1 MAQPRIQHKRG
12 PTGPTSA
19 SGITAGEFAIRLGTG
34 PAGPFE
40 VYVGISGGTTP
51 VRVGAQVVEN
61 FSNLSHSKL
70 VSQQAIAEY
79 VGAQFASQ
87 VTGVCFMEGPA
98 EGQGTI
104 DIKQSYGGP
113 GSGFSGFLGVTFQI
127 SFAKN
132 TAPDPGDLNGGT
144 EAIRATD
151 ANGVYYNHKVLV
163 GDGNDGLNPKA
174 ILLGEFL
181 GYVGHC
187 GGDFTIDEYG
197 KGTITKIIGSSN
209 GGLGFTA
216 LGLTFGEIP
225 VWTTQAEGWTA
236 ARLLGGT
243 GIQVTTSSSGGI
255 TLGLEKV
262 NTLTSGV
269 YGNASTSPLQIPVFT
284 VDDTGRITV
293 AADDSISLYNVQ
305 GGFTAYVNPIFNSY
319 FDNGSTFFSGD
330 SISSDVVNGQ
340 IILTNTGVTGI
351 SINGT
356 YYTGGIVLSAGS
368 GITLSVSGSNPETVT
383 IGSLGVVGA
392 SGYISFQGHTQGNVH
407 LANATG
413 SNNLVFIKGG
423 YRDGFDPNTGT
434 CGYAVFVGLSSG
446 IQLPSNISSSS
457 NAFISIPTGLT
468 GFGGFGGV
476 CFGSQLVSGGTGGAR
491 GFLEV
496 NRIQATGNNR
506 ISTGWTPGSI
516 AGTVLELD
524 ARGGTVASE
533 TTNTIYDGRNAKIV
547 LASYPSDQWNLVTDI
562 NGVYNSG
569 SLAAGYQIGG
579 PNLNNPLPGLSGI
592 ANAVDIRAGTVRLY
606 KNARVEKHL
615 VVGGNIYVLG
625 NYFDNTGATVEFAKI
640 AYIANNNFLGTNG
653 VQGFQHNYGATFG
666 AGLMVLGASYGS
678 GLSGD
683 SGIIYRVKTGN
694 ASSGATSAFFG
705 FHGPSMA
712 FIARVATTTSGISSA
727 NSLYGPMSFDSPST
741 VLAPIFAGSINGI
754 TLDQHTSTAR
764 SLINIAGGHR
774 LGLCGAFGL
783 TFGITGNNTVVI
795 PVEGS
800 QPTTLV
806 TLTNTQTIT
815 NKTIGQDCIIDC
827 GTY

>member
-12 PTGPTSA
+12 STGPTSA
-19 SGITAGEFAIRLGTG
+19 SGITAGEFAIALGTG
-34 PAGPFE
+34 PNGPINIF
-40 VYVGISGGTTP
+40 VGISGSSTP
-51 VRVGAQVVEN
+51 VRVGSQVVEN
-61 FSNLSHSKL
+61 FNEISHNKL
-70 VSQQAIAEY
+70 ATQKAVYDFVETK
-79 VGAQFASQ
+79 FTEQ
-87 VTGVCFMEGPA
+87 VTGVVFFEGPSP
-98 EGQGTI
+98 GQGTI
-104 DIKQSYGGP
+104 DIQSSTGGP
-113 GSGFSGFLGVTFQI
+113 GSGFSGLQGVTFQI
-127 SFAKN
+127 SFDKS
-132 TAPDPGDLNGGT
+132 APPSTGTGSDNNGAHWGHR
-144 EAIRATD
+144 ILVG
-151 ANGVYYNHKVLV
+151 GVY
-163 GDGNDGLNPKA
+163 DGFQPKRL
-174 ILLGEFL
+174 LLGQVLSYIGACGASDVTVDEF
-181 GYVGHC
+181 GSA
-187 GGDFTIDEYG
+187 
-197 KGTITKIIGSSN
+197 TITGLIGANN
-209 GGLGFTA
+209 GGLGITA
-216 LGLTFGEIP
+216 LGLTYGEIP
-225 VWTTQAEGWTA
+225 IWTNDAGGWTA

-243 GIQVTTSSSGGI
+243 GISVTTSSSGGI
-255 TLGLEKV
+255 TLGLS
-262 NTLTSGV
+262 TSGAV
-269 YGNASTSPLQIPVFT
+269 AGIYGNASTSPLEIPVFT
-284 VDDTGRITV
+284 VDATGRITNISDT
-293 AADDSISLYNVQ
+293 AISLYNVQ
-305 GGFTAYVNPIFNSY
+305 GGFTGYVQNIFTRTY
-319 FDNGSTFFSGD
+319 FANGSTFTTLDG
-330 SISSDVVNGQ
+330 IGIASDIASNR
-340 IILTNTGVTGI
+340 ITLTNTGITGI
-351 SINGT
+351 SVNGT

-468 GFGGFGGV
+468 GFGGFGGA
-476 CFGSQLVSGGTGGAR
+476 CFGTQILTGGIGGAR

-506 ISTGWTPGSI
+506 LSVGWVGGSI

-524 ARGGTVASE
+524 ARGGTEAGQTINS
-533 TTNTIYDGRNAKIV
+533 TTDGRNAKIV
-547 LASYPSDQWNLVTDI
+547 LASFPSDQWNLLADI
-562 NGVYNSG
+562 NGSAVSY
-569 SLAAGYQIGG
+569 GG
-579 PNLNNPLPGLSGI
+579 NYSTVTSPNRNNPLPGL
-592 ANAVDIRAGTVRLY
+592 VDSLAADSDDIHAGTVRLY

-625 NYFDNTGATVEFAKI
+625 NYFDNTGATVDFAKI

-683 SGIIYRVKTGN
+683 SGIIYRVKTGSV
-694 ASSGATSAFFG
+694 SSGATSAFFG

-712 FIARVATTTSGISSA
+712 FVARVATTTSGISSA

-741 VLAPIFAGSINGI
+741 VLAPIFVGSVNGI
-754 TLDQHTSTAR
+754 TLEQHSGTTGASISIAR
-764 SLINIAGGHR
+764 GHR

-783 TFGITGNNTVVI
+783 TFSVAANNTVII
-795 PVEGS
+795 PAEGS

>member
-1 MAQPRIQHKRG
+1 MASPRIQHKRG

-34 PAGPFE
+34 PLGPFE
-40 VYVGISGGTTP
+40 VYVGISGDTTP
-51 VRVGAQVVEN
+51 IRVGAQVVEN
-61 FSNLSHSKL
+61 FNDLSHSKL
-70 VSQQAIAEY
+70 VSQQAISDF
-79 VGAQFASQ
+79 VNTKFAAQ

-104 DIKQSYGGP
+104 DIKQSNGGP
-113 GSGFSGFLGVTFQI
+113 GSGFSGFVGVTFQI

-132 TAPDPGDLNGGT
+132 ISPDPGNPSGT
-144 EAIRATD
+144 VTQQATD
-151 ANGVYYNHKVLV
+151 ENGVYYNHKVLV

-174 ILLGEFL
+174 IYLGEFL

-187 GGDFTIDEYG
+187 GGDFTVDQYG

-216 LGLTFGEIP
+216 LGLTYGQIP
-225 VWTTQAEGWTA
+225 VWTNDAGGWTA

-243 GIQVTTSSSGGI
+243 GIAVTTSSSGGI

-262 NTLTSGV
+262 NTLTSGS

-293 AADDSISLYNVQ
+293 ASDDSISLYNVQ
-305 GGFTAYVNPIFNSY
+305 GGFTAYVTPIIESY
-319 FDNGSTFFSGD
+319 FDNGAINGEFVY
-330 SISSDVVNGQ
+330 SDVVGGQ
-340 IILTNTGVTGI
+340 ITLTNTGVTGI
-351 SINGT
+351 SVNGT
-356 YYTGGIVLSAGS
+356 YYTGGIILSAGS
-368 GITLSVSGSNPETVT
+368 GITLSASGTNPETIT

-392 SGYISFQGHTQGNVH
+392 SGYISLQGHTQGNVY
-407 LANATG
+407 LSNPTG

-423 YRDGFDPNTGT
+423 YTGGFSASTGT
-434 CGYAVFVGLSSG
+434 CGYAVYVGLSSG

-457 NAFISIPTGLT
+457 NAFISIPTGFT
-468 GFGGFGGV
+468 GFGGFGGA
-476 CFGSQLVSGGTGGAR
+476 CFGTQIVSGGTGGAR

-569 SLAAGYQIGG
+569 SLASGYQIGG
-579 PNLNNPLPGLSGI
+579 PNLNNPLPGLSIGS
-592 ANAVDIRAGTVRLY
+592 NAADIRAGTVRLY

-625 NYFDNTGATVEFAKI
+625 NYFDNTGATVDFTKI

-653 VQGFQHNYGATFG
+653 TGGFQHNYGATFG
-666 AGLMVLGASYGS
+666 AGLLVLGASYGS

-683 SGIIYRVKTGN
+683 SGIIYRVKTGS

-712 FIARVATTTSGISSA
+712 FVARVATSSSGISSA
-727 NSLYGPMSFDSPST
+727 NNLYGPMSFDSPPT
-741 VLAPIFAGSINGI
+741 ILAPIFAGSINGI
-754 TLDQHTSTAR
+754 TLEQHSGTTGASISIAR
-764 SLINIAGGHR
+764 GHR

-783 TFGITGNNTVVI
+783 TFGITGNNTVLI
-795 PVEGS
+795 PTEGS
-800 QPTTLV
+800 PATVTTLV

>member
-1 MAQPRIQHKRG
+1 MASPRIQHKRG

-61 FSNLSHSKL
+61 FNDLSHSKL
-70 VSQQAIAEY
+70 VSQQAISEY
-79 VGAQFASQ
+79 VNAQFAAQ
-87 VTGVCFMEGPA
+87 VVGVCFMEGPA

-104 DIKQSYGGP
+104 DIRQSNGGP
-113 GSGFSGFLGVTFQI
+113 GSGFSGLVGVTFQI

-132 TAPDPGDLNGGT
+132 TSPDPGDLGGAT

-163 GDGNDGLNPKA
+163 GDGNDALNPKA
-174 ILLGEFL
+174 ILLGKFL
-181 GYVGHC
+181 GYVGYC

-216 LGLTFGEIP
+216 LGLTYGEIP
-225 VWTTQAEGWTA
+225 IWTNDAEGWTA

-243 GIQVTTSSSGGI
+243 GISVTTSSSGGV
-255 TLGLEKV
+255 TLGLS
-262 NTLTSGV
+262 TTGV
-269 YGNASTSPLQIPVFT
+269 SPETYGDSSTPIQIPIFT
-284 VDDTGRITV
+284 VDATGRIT
-293 AADDSISLYNVQ
+293 AAQEANLNLYNVIN
-305 GGFTAYVNPIFNSY
+305 GFTAYVNPIFNSY

-330 SISSDVVNGQ
+330 SISSDVVDGQ

-351 SINGT
+351 SVNGT
-356 YYTGGIVLSAGS
+356 YYTGGIILSAGS
-368 GITLSVSGSNPETVT
+368 GITLSVSGSNPEIVT

-423 YRDGFDPNTGT
+423 YRDGFDPNKGT

-468 GFGGFGGV
+468 GFGGFGGA
-476 CFGSQLVSGGTGGAR
+476 CFGSQVISGGTGGAR

-496 NRIQATGNNR
+496 NRIQATGNNKL
-506 ISTGWTPGSI
+506 SSSWTNGSSGG
-516 AGTVLELD
+516 AVLELD

-533 TTNTIYDGRNAKIV
+533 STNNTPTNGRNAKVV
-547 LASYPSDQWNLVTDI
+547 LAAYPADQWNLLTDI
-562 NGVYNSG
+562 NGNTVSYSG
-569 SLAAGYQIGG
+569 NYASVTQ
-579 PNLNNPLPGLSGI
+579 PNRNTPLPGLDAST
-592 ANAVDIRAGTVRLY
+592 NQDDIRAGTVRLY

-625 NYFDNTGATVEFAKI
+625 NYFDNTGATVDFVKI

-666 AGLMVLGASYGS
+666 AGLLVLGASYGS

-712 FIARVATTTSGISSA
+712 FVARVATSASGISSA
-727 NSLYGPMSFDSPST
+727 NNLYGPMSFDSPPT
-741 VLAPIFAGSINGI
+741 VLAPIFVGSVNGI
-754 TLDQHTSTAR
+754 TFDQHTSTTR

-783 TFGITGNNTVVI
+783 TLSVAANNTVII
-795 PVEGS
+795 PAEGS

>member
-1 MAQPRIQHKRG
+1 MASPRIQHKRG

-51 VRVGAQVVEN
+51 IRVGAQVVEN
-61 FSNLSHSKL
+61 FNDLSHTKL

-79 VGAQFASQ
+79 VGSQFASQ

-104 DIKQSYGGP
+104 DIRQSNGGP
-113 GSGFSGFLGVTFQI
+113 GSGFSGLVGVTFQL
-127 SFAKN
+127 SFAKQTTPKIQGDGAN
-132 TAPDPGDLNGGT
+132 TDTDENGT
-144 EAIRATD
+144 NWAHRT
-151 ANGVYYNHKVLV
+151 LV
-163 GDGNDGLNPKA
+163 GDANDGFLPRR
-174 ILLGEFL
+174 LLIGNFL
-181 GYVGHC
+181 GYIGFC
-187 GGDFTIDEYG
+187 GGDFTVDQYG

-216 LGLTFGEIP
+216 LGLTYGEIP
-225 VWTTQAEGWTA
+225 VWTNDAGGWTA

-243 GIQVTTSSSGGI
+243 GISVTTSSSGGI
-255 TLGLEKV
+255 TLGLA
-262 NTLTSGV
+262 NSGV
-269 YGNASTSPLQIPVFT
+269 VAETYGNASTSPLQIPIFT
-284 VDDTGRITV
+284 VDATGRITS
-293 AADDSISLYNVQ
+293 AEEANISLYNVQ
-305 GGFTAYVNPIFNSY
+305 GGFTGYVNPIFNSY

-330 SISSDVVNGQ
+330 SISSDVVDGQ

-351 SINGT
+351 SVNGT

-413 SNNLVFIKGG
+413 SNNLVFNKGG
-423 YRDGFDPNTGT
+423 YRDGFDPSTGT

-446 IQLPSNISSSS
+446 IQLPSNIASAS
-457 NAFISIPTGLT
+457 NAFISIPTGFT
-468 GFGGFGGV
+468 GFGSFGGA
-476 CFGSQLVSGGTGGAR
+476 CFGTQIVTGGTGGAR

-496 NRIQATGNNR
+496 NRIQATGNNK
-506 ISTGWTPGSI
+506 ITGLAANSI

-524 ARGGTVASE
+524 ARGGTVQGNS
-533 TTNTIYDGRNAKIV
+533 TNSIYDGRNAKIV
-547 LASYPSDQWNLVTDI
+547 LAAYPSDQSNLVTDI

-579 PNLNNPLPGLSGI
+579 PNFVSPLPGLSAL
-592 ANAVDIRAGTVRLY
+592 ANATDIYTGTVRLY

-625 NYFDNTGATVEFAKI
+625 NYFDNTGATVDFTKI
-640 AYIANNNFLGTNG
+640 AYIANNNFVGTNG

-683 SGIIYRVKTGN
+683 SGIIYRVKTGSV
-694 ASSGATSAFFG
+694 SSGATSAFFG

-712 FIARVATTTSGISSA
+712 FVARVATSTSGISA
-727 NSLYGPMSFDSPST
+727 AGNLYGPMSFGSPST

-754 TLDQHTSTAR
+754 TLDQHTSTTR

-783 TFGITGNNTVVI
+783 TFSVAANNTVVI
-795 PVEGS
+795 PAEGS